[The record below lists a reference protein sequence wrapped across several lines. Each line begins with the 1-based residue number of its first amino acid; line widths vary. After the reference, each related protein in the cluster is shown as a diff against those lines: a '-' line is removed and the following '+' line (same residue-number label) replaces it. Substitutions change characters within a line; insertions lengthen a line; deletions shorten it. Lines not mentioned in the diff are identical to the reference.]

1 MHKEEKYTARSRTAG
16 RSPRRSESGRSTGGV
31 EVIRRRDILAV
42 FAGVLAPWPLAA
54 IAQLS
59 DRVRVIGVLIGLPEG
74 DPEIPERVT
83 AFEMGLRD
91 FGWAQGRGIRIH
103 YRFAAESDG
112 LRTAAKEL
120 LALQPEVI
128 VAGSTFVATA
138 LLRETRMVPIVFV
151 TAADPVG
158 DGLVASLARPGG
170 NATGFTNSVSS
181 MSGKWLELLKEIAPS
196 VERVAIMFNPASA
209 PTGGSYFLVP
219 FETAAASIAVKP
231 IAMPVHSVAD
241 VEPALATLGR
251 EPGGGLIV
259 MPDIF
264 TTVNRGLIIAQAA
277 QQRVP
282 AIYSTPQF
290 AADGGLIAYGPDL
303 LDLHRRA
310 PSYVDRILKGAKPTE
325 LPVQSP
331 AKFDL
336 VINLKTAK
344 ALGLSVSPILLAR
357 ANDLIE

>member
-91 FGWAQGRGIRIH
+91 FGWTQGRGIRIH

-138 LLRETRMVPIVFV
+138 SGWNCSRRSHR
-151 TAADPVG
+151 ASS
-158 DGLVASLARPGG
+158 GL
-170 NATGFTNSVSS
+170 
-181 MSGKWLELLKEIAPS
+181 
-196 VERVAIMFNPASA
+196 
-209 PTGGSYFLVP
+209 
-219 FETAAASIAVKP
+219 
-231 IAMPVHSVAD
+231 
-241 VEPALATLGR
+241 
-251 EPGGGLIV
+251 
-259 MPDIF
+259 
-264 TTVNRGLIIAQAA
+264 Q
-277 QQRVP
+277 
-282 AIYSTPQF
+282 
-290 AADGGLIAYGPDL
+290 
-303 LDLHRRA
+303 
-310 PSYVDRILKGAKPTE
+310 
-325 LPVQSP
+325 
-331 AKFDL
+331 
-336 VINLKTAK
+336 
-344 ALGLSVSPILLAR
+344 
-357 ANDLIE
+357 

>member
-1 MHKEEKYTARSRTAG
+1 M
-16 RSPRRSESGRSTGGV
+16 
-31 EVIRRRDILAV
+31 RRRDILAV
-42 FAGVLAPWPLAA
+42 FAGALAPWPLAA

-59 DRVRVIGVLIGLPEG
+59 DRARVIGVLIGLPEG
-74 DPEIPERVT
+74 DPEIPERVA

-91 FGWAQGRGIRIH
+91 FGWAQGRSIRIH

-112 LRTAAKEL
+112 IQTAAKEL

-128 VAGSTFVATA
+128 VAGNTFVATA
-138 LLRETRMVPIVFV
+138 LLRESRTIPIVFV

-158 DGLVASLARPGG
+158 DGLVASLARPSG
-170 NATGFTNSVSS
+170 NATGLTNSVSS

-209 PTGGSYFLVP
+209 PTGGAYFQVP

-241 VEPALATLGR
+241 VKPALTTLGR

-259 MPDIF
+259 GPDNF
-264 TTVNRGLIIAQAA
+264 TTVNRGLIITQAA
-277 QQRVP
+277 QQQVP
-282 AIYSTPQF
+282 AMYSTPQF
-290 AADGGLIAYGPDL
+290 AADGGLIAYGADL
-303 LDLHRRA
+303 LDLYRRA

-325 LPVQSP
+325 FPVQSP

-344 ALGLSVSPILLAR
+344 ALGLSVSPIMIAR
-357 ANDLIE
+357 ANELIE

>member
-1 MHKEEKYTARSRTAG
+1 
-16 RSPRRSESGRSTGGV
+16 
-31 EVIRRRDILAV
+31 
-42 FAGVLAPWPLAA
+42 
-54 IAQLS
+54 
-59 DRVRVIGVLIGLPEG
+59 
-74 DPEIPERVT
+74 
-83 AFEMGLRD
+83 
-91 FGWAQGRGIRIH
+91 
-103 YRFAAESDG
+103 
-112 LRTAAKEL
+112 
-120 LALQPEVI
+120 
-128 VAGSTFVATA
+128 
-138 LLRETRMVPIVFV
+138 LRETRTIPIVFV

-170 NATGFTNSVSS
+170 NATGLTNNVSS

-209 PTGGSYFLVP
+209 PTGGAYFLTP
-219 FETAAASIAVKP
+219 FETAAASIAVTP

-241 VEPALATLGR
+241 VARAFATLGR
-251 EPGGGLIV
+251 EPGGGLVV

-264 TTVNRGLIIAQAA
+264 TTVNRALIIAQAA

-282 AIYSTPQF
+282 AIYPIPQF
-290 AADGGLIAYGPDL
+290 AADGGLIAYGADV

-310 PSYVDRILKGAKPTE
+310 PSYVDRILKGAKPAE

-344 ALGLSVSPILLAR
+344 ALGLSVSPLLIAR
-357 ANDLIE
+357 ANELIE

>member
-1 MHKEEKYTARSRTAG
+1 M
-16 RSPRRSESGRSTGGV
+16 
-31 EVIRRRDILAV
+31 RRRDVLSV
-42 FAGVLAPWPLAA
+42 FAGALAPWPLAA

-74 DPEIPERVT
+74 DAEIPERVT

-91 FGWAQGRGIRIH
+91 FGWTQGRGIRIH

-138 LLRETRMVPIVFV
+138 LLRETRTVPIVFV

-196 VERVAIMFNPASA
+196 VERVAIMFNLPPLPPGAPIFWYLSRPQLLRSA
-209 PTGGSYFLVP
+209 
-219 FETAAASIAVKP
+219 
-231 IAMPVHSVAD
+231 
-241 VEPALATLGR
+241 
-251 EPGGGLIV
+251 
-259 MPDIF
+259 
-264 TTVNRGLIIAQAA
+264 
-277 QQRVP
+277 
-282 AIYSTPQF
+282 
-290 AADGGLIAYGPDL
+290 
-303 LDLHRRA
+303 
-310 PSYVDRILKGAKPTE
+310 
-325 LPVQSP
+325 
-331 AKFDL
+331 
-336 VINLKTAK
+336 
-344 ALGLSVSPILLAR
+344 
-357 ANDLIE
+357 